1 MHSKNVAVLLT
12 LSSFL
17 LAAPALAEKRKP
29 VLNSTLLEKRDFREP
44 EITPESKQLNRAKEV
59 DRQVRK
65 LFFDKD
71 KLEKIWLQDR
81 SSLFKAA
88 SLVRSTIAIKPII
101 NFYLSKLGTS
111 HCLFTTDE
119 DESFYYL
126 ESLFGALQKKG
137 NTKEYGVPGFVTG
150 GAGFPEKTVRY
161 VLAGSAADKAGI
173 EVGDEITSVNGKTEY
188 TYKDC
193 LRAAGTELLVS
204 YRSNGLDKRVRL
216 KPEMTDHFAAYLK
229 AMENSLKTIIREVE
243 ISGKKREVTLTYIH
257 MYSGG
262 PQVRETLESL
272 LNDKSTSDAL
282 ILDLRDGYGGASLTD
297 IDCLFRNPANYP
309 VFEQRA
315 AGDAK
320 YVQNLCFTRP
330 VVALINSG
338 SRSGKELLAYTLK
351 KTGRATL
358 VGECTAGYV
367 VAGCFQKIDEHCALY
382 IACADCTIDGKRL
395 EGVGVEPDIKILND
409 SRDAKGYQKQ
419 LEVAIKEALRLVA
432 KSETV
437 DKSTGAGSQ

>member
-1 MHSKNVAVLLT
+1 MYSRNAVILVALSGLL
-12 LSSFL
+12 SI
-17 LAAPALAEKRKP
+17 APALAQRTEKFRVISPDFFDRKRLDIKDP
-29 VLNSTLLEKRDFREP
+29 QTKVN
-44 EITPESKQLNRAKEV
+44 IVAEV
-59 DRQVRK
+59 DRLVRG
-65 LFFDKD
+65 LFFDKS
-71 KLEKIWLQDR
+71 KVNGVWLR
-81 SSLFKAA
+81 SREELARTAAKAK
-88 SLVRSTIAIKPII
+88 STTVLKPII

-126 ESLFGALQKKG
+126 ESLFGSRQK
-137 NTKEYGVPGFVTG
+137 NWNPKEYGVPGFITG

-193 LRAAGTELLVS
+193 LAAAGTELLVS
-204 YRSNGLDKRVRL
+204 YRSNGLDKKVRL

-229 AMENSLKTIIREVE
+229 AMENSLKTMIREVE

-272 LNDKSTSDAL
+272 LNDRSTSDAL

-315 AGDAK
+315 ASGAK

-367 VAGCFQKIDEHCALY
+367 VAGCFQKIDQHCALY

-395 EGVGVEPDIKILND
+395 EGVGVEPDIKILNE
-409 SRDAKGYQKQ
+409 SRDAKGYQNQ
-419 LEVAIKEALRLVA
+419 LEVAIKEAIRLVA

>member
-1 MHSKNVAVLLT
+1 MNSKNAVILVA
-12 LSSFL
+12 LSSL
-17 LAAPALAEKRKP
+17 LSMAPALAEKTEKFRVISTDFFDRKHLDIKDP
-29 VLNSTLLEKRDFREP
+29 QTKVN
-44 EITPESKQLNRAKEV
+44 IVAEV
-59 DRQVRK
+59 DRLVRG
-65 LFFDKD
+65 LFFDKS
-71 KLEKIWLQDR
+71 KVNGIWLR
-81 SSLFKAA
+81 SREELARTAA
-88 SLVRSTIAIKPII
+88 QAKSTTVLKPII

-126 ESLFGALQKKG
+126 ESLFGSLQKKG
-137 NTKEYGVPGFVTG
+137 NAKEYGVPGFVTG
-150 GAGFPEKTVRY
+150 GTGFPEKTVRY
-161 VLAGSAADKAGI
+161 VLAGSAADKSGI

-193 LRAAGTELLVS
+193 LAAAGTELAIT
-204 YRSNGLDKRVRL
+204 YKRQGLDKTARL
-216 KPEMTDHFAAYLK
+216 KPKQMDHFKAYLK
-229 AMENSLKTIIREVE
+229 AMEDSLRTLTIEVE
-243 ISGKKREVTLTYIH
+243 IGGKKREVTLTYIH

-272 LNDKSTSDAL
+272 LNDKGASDAL

-309 VFEQRA
+309 VFERRYA
-315 AGDAK
+315 SGAK
-320 YVQNLCFTRP
+320 YAQNLCFTRP

-367 VAGCFQKIDEHCALY
+367 VAGSFQKIDQHCALY

-395 EGVGVEPDIKILND
+395 EGVGVEPDIKIPNESLHE
-409 SRDAKGYQKQ
+409 KGYQKQ
-419 LEVAIKEALRLVA
+419 LMVAIKEALRQVV

-437 DKSTGAGSQ
+437 DKSTREGSQ

>member
-1 MHSKNVAVLLT
+1 MYSRNAVILVALSGLL
-12 LSSFL
+12 SI
-17 LAAPALAEKRKP
+17 APALAEKRKP
-29 VLNSTLLEKRDFREP
+29 VLDSTLLEKRDFREP
-44 EITPESKQLNRAKEV
+44 TSILKNKELAEALAV

-65 LFFDKD
+65 LFFDQD
-71 KLEKIWLQDR
+71 KLKRIWLQNRDAM
-81 SSLFKAA
+81 LKATA
-88 SLVRSTIAIKPII
+88 QAKSTTVLKPII

-126 ESLFGALQKKG
+126 ESLFDSLQQKG
-137 NTKEYGVPGFVTG
+137 NQKEYGLPGFVTG

-193 LRAAGTELLVS
+193 LAAAGTELTIT
-204 YRSNGLDKRVRL
+204 YKRQGLDKTARL
-216 KPEMTDHFAAYLK
+216 KPKQIDHFKAYLQ
-229 AMENSLKTIIREVE
+229 AMEDSLKTITREVE
-243 ISGKKREVTLTYIH
+243 IGGKKREVTLTYIH

-272 LNDKSTSDAL
+272 LNDRGASDAL

-315 AGDAK
+315 ASGAK

-367 VAGCFQKIDEHCALY
+367 VAGCFQKIDQHCALY

-395 EGVGVEPDIKILND
+395 EGVGVEPDIKILNE
-409 SRDAKGYQKQ
+409 SLDAKGYQNQ
-419 LEVAIKEALRLVA
+419 LEVAIKEAIRLVA